1 MHLYSKM
8 DSVIAPS
15 IQTRRQRRRWLLGAA
30 VAVALLAGVLAFR
43 AVLKPSLR
51 RTDVLTAPVET
62 GDVEASLTAAGVL
75 IPGREAVITSPIQST
90 IRRVAVAV
98 GARLAPGQT
107 ILELDKELAASNL
120 AKLDDEQR
128 RNQNKNSQLQ
138 LTLERSLNDL
148 RAQAQVQ
155 AVKVRSLQS
164 ARRDEQQ
171 LLKIGGGTAENVRQ
185 AELNLTVAQLEADR
199 LTRQIQT
206 QQRANAAD
214 VRELGYTVSMQ
225 QRSIAELATKLRQAD
240 VSSQQAGVLTWVNE
254 GLGTTVQAGDAL
266 ARVADLSSFRVRATI
281 SDAYAEQL
289 HEGDPVVVRVNGTDL
304 RGAVAG
310 ISPAVDKGVV
320 TFFARLDRPHHP
332 ALRANLRADV
342 FVVTRA
348 HRGVLRVK
356 NGPFYQGGREQ
367 PVFVVRDGRAVRRT
381 VRFGDSNFDFVQVL
395 GGLRAGEE
403 IVVSDM
409 KEHLDTP
416 ELTIT
421 N

>member
-1 MHLYSKM
+1 M
-8 DSVIAPS
+8 DRAIAPAA
-15 IQTRRQRRRWLLGAA
+15 QTQRKRRRWLT
-30 VAVALLAGVLAFR
+30 VAGGLLLALAGGLAFR
-43 AVLKPSLR
+43 SVLKPSIR
-51 RTDVLTAPVET
+51 RTDLLTARVET
-62 GDVEASLTAAGVL
+62 GDVEAALTAAGIL
-75 IPGREAVITSPIQST
+75 IPGREAVLTSPIPST

-98 GARLAPGQT
+98 GARLRPGET
-107 ILELDKELAASNL
+107 ILELDKELANSAL

-138 LTLERSLNDL
+138 LSLERSLNDL

-155 AVKVRSLQS
+155 AVRVRSLQS
-164 ARRDEQQ
+164 TLRDEQQ

-185 AELNLTVAQLEADR
+185 AELNLTVAELEAGR
-199 LTRQIQT
+199 LARQLQT

-225 QRSIAELATKLRQAD
+225 QRSIGELATKLRQAD
-240 VSSQQAGVLTWVNE
+240 ISSQQPGVLTWVNE
-254 GLGTTVQAGDAL
+254 NIGTTVQAGDAL

-281 SDAYAEQL
+281 SDSYAEAL
-289 HEGDPVVVRVNGTDL
+289 HAGDPVVVRINGTDL
-304 RGAVAG
+304 RGAVAS

-320 TFFARLDRPHHP
+320 TFYAQLDNPHHP

-356 NGPFYQGGREQ
+356 NGPFYQGGKEQ
-367 PVFVVRDGRAVRRT
+367 PVFVVRDGRAGRRT
-381 VRFGDSNFDFVQVL
+381 VRFGDSNFDFVQIT

-416 ELTIT
+416 ELTIDD
-421 N
+421 

>member
-1 MHLYSKM
+1 M
-8 DSVIAPS
+8 DRAIATS
-15 IQTRRQRRRWLLGAA
+15 TQTQRQRRRWLLTAAALVLALGA
-30 VAVALLAGVLAFR
+30 VLAFR
-43 AVLKPSLR
+43 TVLRPSLR
-51 RTDVLTAPVET
+51 RADILTATVET
-62 GDVEASLTAAGVL
+62 GDVEASLTAAGTI

-90 IRRVAVAV
+90 ISRVVVAV
-98 GARLAPGQT
+98 GARVQPGET
-107 ILELDKELAASNL
+107 ILELDKELASSTL
-120 AKLDDEQR
+120 AKLDDEQL

-138 LTLERSLNDL
+138 VNLERSLTDL

-164 ARRDEQQ
+164 TLRDEQQ

-185 AELNLTVAQLEADR
+185 AELNLTVARLETER

-206 QQRANAAD
+206 QQRSNAAD

-225 QRSIAELATKLRQAD
+225 QRSISELAIKLRQANI
-240 VSSQQAGVLTWVNE
+240 SSQQPGVLTWVNE
-254 GLGTTVQAGDAL
+254 NIGTTVQAGDAL

-281 SDAYAEQL
+281 SDAYADAL
-289 HEGDPVVVRVNGTDL
+289 HQGDPVNVRINGTDL
-304 RGAVAG
+304 RGTVAS

-320 TFFARLDRPHHP
+320 TFYAQLDNPHHP

-356 NGPFYQGGREQ
+356 NGPFYQGGKEQ
-367 PVFVVRDGRAVRRT
+367 PVFVLTGGRALRRT
-381 VRFGDSNFDFVQVL
+381 VRFGDSNFDFVQIM
-395 GGLRAGEE
+395 GGLRAGESV
-403 IVVSDM
+403 IVSDM

-416 ELTIT
+416 ELTI
-421 N
+421 NN